1 MEIKD
6 LIRIKREELGLTY
19 ESLGKMV
26 GVGKSTVRKWE
37 TGMIEN
43 MRRDN
48 IVALSKALNISPSI
62 LMGWEDIKETNQAE
76 DTISIKERKLLD
88 NFNKLNKVGKDEAI
102 KRISELTLID
112 TYTKNETEDRVKKL
126 PSELKDNMVEYG
138 KIETIAAHNDHINEP
153 GEIDKIMEDIEDI
166 RNW

>member
-6 LIRIKREELGLTY
+6 LIKMRREELGLTY
-19 ESLGKMV
+19 EALGNIV

-62 LMGWEDIKETNQAE
+62 LMGWEEIDTDKKENNKTE
-76 DTISIKERKLLD
+76 TSISIKEHKLLKS
-88 NFNKLNKVGKDEAI
+88 FNELNETGKDEAI
-102 KRISELTLID
+102 KRVYELTLIPS
-112 TYTKNETEDRVKKL
+112 YKEDSKF
-126 PSELKDNMVEYG
+126 EID
-138 KIETIAAHNDHINEP
+138 TIAAHNDHLDEE
-153 GEIDKIMEDIEDI
+153 GEMENIMKDLEDMD
-166 RNW
+166 NW